1 MNHPTSHWSG
11 IRNNI
16 AKMVMLRLTAE
27 QYQKLPIVADESTCS
42 GKTYVV
48 TGGNSGLGLETA
60 RHLVEFNASRVILAV
75 RNLTAGD
82 AAKEKIEKTTGRKG
96 VVEVRHIDMASQ
108 PSIQSFVDKLS
119 AEVERIDG
127 FVANAGVLLDSWST
141 VEGMEANVQV
151 NVVNTLLLGTLVLP
165 KLSSVARQLGIQPTL
180 VFVVSVLGY
189 TAKSEMDKSRNGNI
203 FEGLND
209 QKRANMSSRYALSK
223 LVEELAVRQLS
234 AAAPVERTGVIVNMV
249 APGLCHS
256 GLGRDAGS
264 FTKAMLS
271 AIKAMMARTAE
282 EGSRTIL
289 HGLVAGAESHGKLL
303 SGCKIKEFWVPSWRS
318 HVGRSGRFWRKLA
331 RAQCPGGPIA
341 AATAQGRSTLAQ
353 LQYLNHFD
361 VAPLVAD
368 PTALTAQQIFVRT
381 VISGEDN
388 VRSLRE
394 FPPVD
399 SSPPSPSDGIAIMAI
414 NYLIL
419 LSRQGKVRLAKWFQ
433 TMSPKEKAKI
443 VKDVSQLVL
452 ARRTRMCNFLEYKD
466 TKIVYRRYASLFFI
480 AGASSDDNELITLE
494 VIHRYV
500 EQMDKYYGNVC
511 ELDIIFSFTK
521 AYWILDELLLAGE
534 LQESSKKTVLRCI
547 AQQDSLEDM
556 EVSQTY
562 DIRRKWNASKTH
574 SKTSVYYDGL
584 VDRLG
589 RDAPGQD
596 TQAEAPT
603 GT

>member
-303 SGCKIKEFWVPSWRS
+303 SGCKIKEFWVPSW
-318 HVGRSGRFWRKLA
+318 
-331 RAQCPGGPIA
+331 
-341 AATAQGRSTLAQ
+341 GRSTLAQ

-556 EVSQTY
+556 EVEDEVTK
-562 DIRRKWNASKTH
+562 IM
-574 SKTSVYYDGL
+574 
-584 VDRLG
+584 
-589 RDAPGQD
+589 
-596 TQAEAPT
+596 
-603 GT
+603 